1 MRTTRGAL
9 VVGLLLV
16 FVAVH
21 LVGVA
26 RATDGLACQDFPN
39 PEWAGTA
46 VEQRVVKTVDA
57 ETLIGEP
64 ARGGALFSTE
74 CRGWLYL
81 DTPDEY
87 TFVLGSDDGAQIVL
101 DDTTVLHNVGPH
113 GLRYQSA
120 TRPLVHGA
128 HALTVR
134 YSQYGGG
141 YGFVLLMARG
151 AAPPAALNADR
162 LSRVPRVRM
171 EALQQRWTPMLVPLL
186 LAGGGWG
193 LLLAGRARLAIVA
206 RAVGAWTQRIHAR
219 ITAQTPTTVAI
230 LLGVAATARV
240 ILWLCSYPIVWPDS
254 FSYYDTALAMLRGDW
269 FSHEVFRTPLYP
281 AFMAAFF
288 VPGVTPGQGVALIAT
303 QHALGLIATL
313 LIFDLARRPLGPGIA
328 FSGALLWTLSP
339 LTLYY
344 ETAVQTE
351 TLFVT
356 LVVFVVWWAQRRVLT
371 DARTPS
377 LIILGAAC
385 GLATLTR
392 PVGQAWALVIIGV
405 LVWAVPRRR
414 LATAALVLGAYA
426 VTLLPWLYVNS
437 QSYGFVGVSRGQ
449 GLGLFMRAFDVE
461 RLPTPAHTSFEAV
474 LASQQRLAGS
484 KPYLHYPVRDDLNY
498 HGGFNAR
505 PTEELMAGFAREAIA
520 QRPVAYATGVVYD
533 WFRLFL
539 SPHRSVGTCSAPTGP
554 HLCTGRSD
562 GYAMGPFANAP
573 APGFHALK
581 RALTAYMNASYP
593 LLAVFGPLAAIGGWL
608 TLRRTRHA
616 AHRAR
621 LTLMVATIVYFSAV
635 AVAFNTVEDRYRLP
649 ADAFVMVLACAGIDG
664 MVRASASL
672 RRHGDERPSVEA
684 ANAA

>member
-1 MRTTRGAL
+1 VRTTRGAF

-26 RATDGLACQDFPN
+26 RATDGLACEDFAN

-57 ETLIGEP
+57 ETLIREP
-64 ARGGALFSTE
+64 ARGGARFSTE
-74 CRGWLYL
+74 CRGWLYV
-81 DTPDEY
+81 DTPNDY

-141 YGFVLLMARG
+141 YGFVLLMAPG

-171 EALQQRWTPMLVPLL
+171 EALQQRWTPILVPLL
-186 LAGGGWG
+186 MLGGGLG
-193 LLLAGRARLAIVA
+193 LLLAGRARLTTMA
-206 RAVGAWTQRIHAR
+206 RAVSAWIQRIHAH
-219 ITAQTPTTVAI
+219 ITVRTSTTVAT
-230 LLGVAATARV
+230 LLGVAATSRL

-254 FSYYDTALAMLRGDW
+254 FSYYDTALAILRGDW

-288 VPGVTPGQGVALIAT
+288 VTGVTPGHGLALIAT
-303 QHALGLIATL
+303 QHALGLISTL

-328 FSGALLWTLSP
+328 FYGALLWTLSP

-392 PVGQAWALVIIGV
+392 PVGQAWALVIVGV
-405 LVWAVPRRR
+405 VVWAVPRRR
-414 LATAALVLGAYA
+414 MATAALVLGAYA

-461 RLPTPAHTSFEAV
+461 RLPTPSHTSFDVV
-474 LASQQRLAGS
+474 LASHQRFAES
-484 KPYLHYPVRDDLNY
+484 KPFLHYAVRDDLNY

-505 PTEELMAGFAREAIA
+505 QTDELMASFALEAIA
-520 QRPVAYATGVVYD
+520 QRPVSYATGVAYD

-539 SPHRSVGTCSAPTGP
+539 SPHRSVVVCAAPTGA

-562 GYAMGPFANAP
+562 GQAMGPFANVP
-573 APGFHALK
+573 APGFRALK
-581 RALTAYMNASYP
+581 QALTAYMDASYP
-593 LLAVFGPLAAIGGWL
+593 LLALLGPLAAIGGWL
-608 TLRRTRHA
+608 TLRRARQPG
-616 AHRAR
+616 HRAR

-664 MVRASASL
+664 MGRASASI
-672 RRHGDERPSVEA
+672 RRQGDERPSVGP